1 MATTTP
7 TPTPT
12 STPTT
17 PPATTADPAAFFD
30 AADQMA
36 LVSSEV
42 LRFRIRNRP
51 RLGAAEKSQ
60 LEAVEMQ
67 LDDATAQLRA
77 QGIEALGALTQAARE
92 EVEGATREAEALLR
106 RIRKTERALQI
117 ATGVLGVAV
126 AALARQPSQVAAAL
140 KGLQHTLSDSRTP
153 ESRAAR
159 AVRSAPAR

>member
-12 STPTT
+12 TAP
-17 PPATTADPAAFFD
+17 ADPAAFFD
-30 AADQMA
+30 VADQMA

-51 RLGAAEKSQ
+51 RLGAAEKNQ

-140 KGLQHTLSDSRTP
+140 KGLQHALSDSSAA

-159 AVRSAPAR
+159 SVQATPAR

>member
-1 MATTTP
+1 MATTTTTL
-7 TPTPT
+7 TPT
-12 STPTT
+12 
-17 PPATTADPAAFFD
+17 PAAFFD
-30 AADQMA
+30 VADQMA
-36 LVSSEV
+36 RVSSEV

-51 RLGAAEKSQ
+51 RLSAAEKSQ

-67 LDDATAQLRA
+67 LDDTIAQLRA

-126 AALARQPSQVAAAL
+126 AALARQPSQVATAL
-140 KGLQHTLSDSRTP
+140 KGLQHALSDSSAP

-159 AVRSAPAR
+159 SVRAAPAR

>member
-1 MATTTP
+1 MTMATTTP
-7 TPTPT
+7 TP
-12 STPTT
+12 TPTT

-77 QGIEALGALTQAARE
+77 QGIEALSALTQAARE
-92 EVEGATREAEALLR
+92 EVEGATREAEAQLR
-106 RIRKTERALQI
+106 RIRKTERASQI
-117 ATGVLGVAV
+117 ATGVLGGPVNGTIRIPATV
-126 AALARQPSQVAAAL
+126 ETE
-140 KGLQHTLSDSRTP
+140 KGFDLTLQCIHQYRT
-153 ESRAAR
+153 
-159 AVRSAPAR
+159 RSGKNSTTHR